1 MWGEGRV
8 RDYAKVMIND
18 WSLGADQLESQ
29 MRVLAYP
36 TGMAEFK
43 DLGVIMIIK

>member
-1 MWGEGRV
+1 MWEEEGV
-8 RDYAKVMIND
+8 RDYSKVVIND
-18 WSLGADQLESQ
+18 WSLGPGQLESQ
-29 MRVLAYP
+29 MKVLAYP

>member
-1 MWGEGRV
+1 MRGERRV

-18 WSLGADQLESQ
+18 WSLGPGQLESQ

-36 TGMAEFK
+36 TGVAEFK
-43 DLGVIMIIK
+43 ALGVIMIIK